1 MRPCPLC
8 DNQVGLTA
16 LWQTNILKCPVC
28 GFAFVAKLP
37 SVAELE
43 HIYSQDYF
51 HGNTAYRDY
60 VGDST
65 GLQWNFT
72 QRIRTLRR
80 FVLGTDMLEVGCAY
94 GFFMQV
100 AQQFW
105 HMKGTDISADAIT
118 YARDK
123 LRLDVQRIDFESAS
137 PEANAYDAVV
147 MWDTIEHFYNPVTAI
162 EKAAYTLRQ
171 GGILAL
177 TTGDIGAVLPQI
189 QKQHWRLIMPS
200 HLSYFSRES
209 LSLLLARYGFQI
221 VHYGFEANARSLRQM
236 AHILTWQHEETGWR
250 GQLVRWIDRLPF
262 AKVAIPIN
270 TFDIMFVVA
279 RKK

>member
-8 DNQVGLTA
+8 ANQIGVSY
-16 LWQTNILKCPVC
+16 LWQTNNLKCPVC
-28 GFAFVAKLP
+28 GFVFAAELP
-37 SVAELE
+37 TLDELE
-43 HIYSQDYF
+43 HIYSEEYF

-60 VGDST
+60 MGDSAS
-65 GLQWNFT
+65 LQWNFK
-72 QRIRTLRR
+72 QRINTLQQ
-80 FVLGTDMLEVGCAY
+80 FVPGKDMLEVGCAY
-94 GFFMQV
+94 GFFMQI

-105 HMKGTDISADAIT
+105 TIRGTDISEDAIA

-123 LRLDVQRIDFESAS
+123 LGLHVQRIDFENAS

-147 MWDTIEHFYNPVTAI
+147 MWDTIEHFYNPIVAV
-162 EKAAYTLRQ
+162 EKAACTLRQ

-177 TTGDIGAVLPQI
+177 TTGDIDARLPQL

-209 LSLLLARYGFQI
+209 LTTLLERYGFQI
-221 VHYGFEANARSLRQM
+221 VHFGYEANARSLRQI

-250 GQLVRWIDRLPF
+250 GALVRWIDRLPF
-262 AKVAIPIN
+262 AGVAIRIN
-270 TFDIMFVVA
+270 THDIMFVVA
-279 RKK
+279 RKM